1 MASSPFAITTAIAQ
15 GALHRPPGEIENIG
29 STPGPDKNVSEGINK
44 QVFYMEKMYIRMESI
59 IANKK

>member
-15 GALHRPPGEIENIG
+15 GALNGPSNEIENIG

-44 QVFYMEKMYIRMESI
+44 QVIGNMKMNIRMEE
-59 IANKK
+59 KK